1 MRREALSALGI
12 LALTALGGC
21 VFSYD
26 AAGPA
31 MTYENRLAE
40 SIVIS
45 VESEELPDEQPVAS
59 GSFARLPTESCFGT
73 ALVVRTEA
81 GGELVGRIEE
91 PACPGAKLTIN
102 EDGTLDYSTG

>member
-1 MRREALSALGI
+1 MRREALSALGL
-12 LALTALGGC
+12 LAPTALGGC

-73 ALVVRTEA
+73 ALVVRTED
-81 GGELVGRIEE
+81 GHLIGRIEE

-102 EDGTLDYSTG
+102 EDGTFDYSTG